1 MVRAKGRNHPY
12 LELEGEALDN
22 HMMAMHGWS
31 MQMVAVKGTQTLAQ
45 STTTS
50 GKCTAGNTTFRPMP
64 CLWTRTEQPALNE
77 VASSWT
83 VNTKSVAQRHGHLP

>member
-1 MVRAKGRNHPY
+1 MATAKWRNHPY

-45 STTTS
+45 KYNYI
-50 GKCTAGNTTFRPMP
+50 GDLHR
-64 CLWTRTEQPALNE
+64 RE
-77 VASSWT
+77 
-83 VNTKSVAQRHGHLP
+83 HHLPPHAVPVDED

>member
-22 HMMAMHGWS
+22 HMMALHGWS

-45 STTTS
+45 KYKLHRGLAPQGTPPSAPCRACGRGLSSLLSTRLPVHGPS
-50 GKCTAGNTTFRPMP
+50 
-64 CLWTRTEQPALNE
+64 TRSLSRWAL
-77 VASSWT
+77 
-83 VNTKSVAQRHGHLP
+83 

>member
-1 MVRAKGRNHPY
+1 MCGGELLMATAKWRNHPY

-45 STTTS
+45 KHNYI
-50 GKCTAGNTTFRPMP
+50 GAMHLKEHHR
-64 CLWTRTEQPALNE
+64 
-77 VASSWT
+77 SSHT
-83 VNTKSVAQRHGHLP
+83 LPLDKD

>member
-1 MVRAKGRNHPY
+1 MATAKWRNHPY

-45 STTTS
+45 KHNYI
-50 GKCTAGNTTFRPMP
+50 GDMHRKEHHLAP
-64 CLWTRTEQPALNE
+64 QA
-77 VASSWT
+77 VA
-83 VNTKSVAQRHGHLP
+83 VEDD